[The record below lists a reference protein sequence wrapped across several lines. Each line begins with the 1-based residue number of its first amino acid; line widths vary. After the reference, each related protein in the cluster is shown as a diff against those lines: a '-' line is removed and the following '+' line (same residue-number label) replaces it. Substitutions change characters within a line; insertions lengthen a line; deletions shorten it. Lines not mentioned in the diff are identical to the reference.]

1 MKDGLQ
7 DPEHRPR
14 GYPRED
20 GCSWDLKARTVRK
33 SNVLQRYESEEEEAS
48 EADAGSQDR
57 AFSPIDCDSSDTGA
71 FDSESSADE
80 IAHEEERENRS
91 SRNLLSPYL
100 PASGRTTRSRPVSID
115 TVKRRSD
122 VTFVPDSFYR
132 DDDDDEIT
140 SPSTPISNSP
150 PPSSHL
156 LHPTVFVPPE
166 ASESEVLSY
175 HQSYYHD
182 PVLSD
187 DEPDIESPLL
197 VATPILYRI
206 PTSRPSLISIS
217 PPSEQSTADE
227 QEQKSSHSR
236 SSSNSS
242 SWSNNS
248 AQNSGQPGSRK
259 GHSKQSS
266 SLSSVPSTYSGE
278 FLRAPTYPP
287 SVGTPLY
294 PDGDS
299 YVDKKADPQSPPDEK
314 HANRF
319 SFILHEQ
326 PKPSY
331 QRERMG
337 STASSHSVLSS
348 AESVTTDG
356 ETEQMETSAT
366 ITCLSEIPAIP
377 FTTSPKAMSMSFS
390 RPIISITDRESM
402 YSASQK
408 QRRPASTIA
417 ERRQSSTRRSLSS
430 SVMSTSNNS
439 RADPSFLNPNPDEDD
454 HHLVIKSMPHC
465 QYMFDSQSL
474 QSLRNARRSSM
485 SPRPHSRRPLASSPT
500 PYSNSKSS
508 SSIPSPHSHT
518 GGHRPG
524 STHSERLSPNKTYPY
539 LTHSSSRRESAINS
553 IRSSSTTDL
562 SLSYGSGSVRA
573 VSPIENI
580 IPELND
586 SDDTDGVLLEQH
598 GKGNNKNLKR
608 ASRVAAVGKGF
619 MGLKLGRRLKR
630 AATPEDAK

>member
-7 DPEHRPR
+7 DPEHRLR

-33 SNVLQRYESEEEEAS
+33 PNVLQRYESEEEEAS
-48 EADAGSQDR
+48 EADTRSQDR
-57 AFSPIDCDSSDTGA
+57 AFSPVDCDSSDTGA
-71 FDSESSADE
+71 FDSESSTDE
-80 IAHEEERENRS
+80 IAHEEERENRR
-91 SRNLLSPYL
+91 SRNLLFPCL
-100 PASGRTTRSRPVSID
+100 PAGGRTTRSRPVSID

-122 VTFVPDSFYR
+122 VTFVPDSIYR
-132 DDDDDEIT
+132 DDDDDDEIT
-140 SPSTPISNSP
+140 SPSTPISSSP
-150 PPSSHL
+150 PASSHL

-242 SWSNNS
+242 SWSNSS
-248 AQNSGQPGSRK
+248 AQSSGQPGSRK
-259 GHSKQSS
+259 GHSKQNS
-266 SLSSVPSTYSGE
+266 SLTSVPSTYSGE

-287 SVGTPLY
+287 PVGTPMY

-299 YVDKKADPQSPPDEK
+299 SVDKKADPQSRSDEK
-314 HANRF
+314 HANR
-319 SFILHEQ
+319 SSSILHEQ
-326 PKPSY
+326 PKPRY
-331 QRERMG
+331 QRERTG
-337 STASSHSVLSS
+337 STASSPSVLSS
-348 AESVTTDG
+348 AQFVTTDG
-356 ETEQMETSAT
+356 ETKTSAT

-390 RPIISITDRESM
+390 RPIISRSDRESM
-402 YSASQK
+402 YPAFQK
-408 QRRPASTIA
+408 HRRPASTIA

-430 SVMSTSNNS
+430 GITSTSNNS
-439 RADPSFLNPNPDEDD
+439 RADPSSLNPNPDEDD
-454 HHLVIKSMPHC
+454 HHNFIKSTLHG
-465 QYMFDSQSL
+465 QYVFDAQSL
-474 QSLRNARRSSM
+474 QSFRNARRSSM
-485 SPRPHSRRPLASSPT
+485 SPRPYSRRPLASSPT
-500 PYSNSKSS
+500 PYSNSNSS
-508 SSIPSPHSHT
+508 SSIRSPHSDT

-524 STHSERLSPNKTYPY
+524 STHGERPNPNKTYPY
-539 LTHSSSRRESAINS
+539 VTHSSSRRESAINS
-553 IRSSSTTDL
+553 IRLSTTTDL
-562 SLSYGSGSVRA
+562 GLSYGSGSVYT
-573 VSPIENI
+573 VSPIEDI
-580 IPELND
+580 IPELNY
-586 SDDTDGVLLEQH
+586 SDDTDGVLPEQH